1 MQHFAW
7 YRFNLLQVKQ
17 QACRE
22 KNSGWGS
29 LRVYQQMLANLVS
42 WLRGSFNWNCFNC
55 PEILTLL
62 CLNVGESKGRGG
74 GGEKL

>member
-22 KNSGWGS
+22 KNSGWDS

-42 WLRGSFNWNCFNC
+42 
-55 PEILTLL
+55 
-62 CLNVGESKGRGG
+62 
-74 GGEKL
+74 